1 MNTNF
6 CSFHEPLL
14 HEGANRTNARELAV
28 LLVIAWEMRWCNTM
42 YIHVGLSPIHV
53 LDTPLVHGV
62 CWLYWIGFQIP
73 PLTIFAVN
81 LRVKW
86 ESLRFSGLEYI
97 KNVQRINYGNMSSYM
112 WEYYGKA
119 SHGLGPNENKFDLI
133 DSIFLKI
140 DN

>member
-1 MNTNF
+1 M
-6 CSFHEPLL
+6 
-14 HEGANRTNARELAV
+14 
-28 LLVIAWEMRWCNTM
+28 
-42 YIHVGLSPIHV
+42 
-53 LDTPLVHGV
+53 
-62 CWLYWIGFQIP
+62 GFQIP

-97 KNVQRINYGNMSSYM
+97 KNVQRINYGNTR
-112 WEYYGKA
+112 EYYGKA